1 MQKVADFAEERNV
14 DRNAVSQYIRRH
26 GEEFKG
32 HTKVDGHNLL
42 FDDDAYV
49 ILDKKYPS
57 PKPIMVVD
65 GVPHEE
71 YEAVQKKLELA
82 SERLFAAQEAI
93 REKEKLLDQKE
104 YAVQLLENKNI
115 LLEKTLEEKT
125 SFMEKAL
132 EDEKAER
139 ISIQAEN
146 KALYARIE
154 VLNAELFEA
163 KRPKSLMEHIFGKFR
178 ANI

>member
-1 MQKVADFAEERNV
+1 MRKVSDFAEERNI

-49 ILDKKYPS
+49 ILDKKYPL

-93 REKEKLLDQKE
+93 REKEKLLDQQE

-132 EDEKAER
+132 EDEKAEKAT
-139 ISIQAEN
+139 IQAKNE
-146 KALYARIE
+146 ALYVEIVR
-154 VLNAELFEA
+154 LNAELVEA
-163 KRPKSLMEHIFGKFR
+163 KRPKSLIERIFGR
-178 ANI
+178 